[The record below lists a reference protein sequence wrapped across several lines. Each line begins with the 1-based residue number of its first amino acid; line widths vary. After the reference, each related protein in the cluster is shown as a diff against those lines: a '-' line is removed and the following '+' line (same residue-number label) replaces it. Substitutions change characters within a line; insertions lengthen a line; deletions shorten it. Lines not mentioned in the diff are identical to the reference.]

1 MHVICS
7 KNSVLLFSEFCSPTI
22 QFPTMFISQMIFSSQ
37 AHHNYLS
44 AMVLFQ
50 LFMSWQK
57 IKGFQLKRKK
67 KPVYPTTTLSF
78 WGLGF
83 DTVCFQ
89 VRLPQDKLE
98 QLKSEIN
105 KFQNK
110 KSATHRELQ
119 SLIGMLNFACNV
131 VPPGRTFLRRLINLT
146 IGLKNPI
153 TIES

>member
-1 MHVICS
+1 MQS
-7 KNSVLLFSEFCSPTI
+7 
-22 QFPTMFISQMIFSSQ
+22 
-37 AHHNYLS
+37 NYLVS
-44 AMVLFQ
+44 DNVHILDDFLFLGPSQ
-50 LFMSWQK
+50 SSECYGALLAFHELAK
-57 IKGFQLKRKK
+57 DKGLPIKTKK